1 MSLTTYYAKGVNISE
16 ALTALEPLG
25 PDEYFVAFGTGG
37 RQFCGTP
44 NGYSA

>member
-1 MSLTTYYAKGVNISE
+1 MTLSAYYAKGVDISQ
-16 ALTALEPLG
+16 ALTMLEPLG
-25 PDEYFVAFGTGG
+25 ADEYFVAFGTGG

>member
-1 MSLTTYYAKGVNISE
+1 MDPTTYTKGVGISE
-16 ALTALEPLG
+16 ALSTLQPLAT
-25 PDEYFVAFGTGG
+25 DKYFFAFGVDG

>member
-1 MSLTTYYAKGVNISE
+1 MALSAYYAKGVDISE
-16 ALTALEPLG
+16 ALTKLEALG
-25 PDEYFVAFGTGG
+25 SDEYFVAFGTGG